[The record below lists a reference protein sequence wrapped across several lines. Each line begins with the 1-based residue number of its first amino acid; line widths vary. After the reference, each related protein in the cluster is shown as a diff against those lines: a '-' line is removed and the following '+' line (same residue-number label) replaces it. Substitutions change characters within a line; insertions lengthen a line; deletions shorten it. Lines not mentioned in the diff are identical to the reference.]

1 LISLKKSA
9 IQTLPYLFECP
20 NHPKKI
26 NIDST
31 NVMTLWGDYLFSP
44 TMVDGENIEESSM
57 KNPV

>member
-1 LISLKKSA
+1 LSVPTI
-9 IQTLPYLFECP
+9 
-20 NHPKKI
+20 PKKI

-44 TMVDGENIEESSM
+44 TMVGGENIEESSM